1 MDRLSERSIPN
12 VTTDDMQDHSPKKEE
27 VWEEV
32 THDAV
37 FGEISEEGPNY
48 RNVCIGTI
56 HRCTHSSKLISG

>member
-1 MDRLSERSIPN
+1 MDRLSERSTPHDTIG
-12 VTTDDMQDHSPKKEE
+12 DMQDYPPKTEE

-48 RNVCIGTI
+48 RNVCLCKA
-56 HRCTHSSKLISG
+56 HMCVKNWQN

>member
-12 VTTDDMQDHSPKKEE
+12 DPIDDMQDHAPKKEE

-48 RNVCIGTI
+48 RNV
-56 HRCTHSSKLISG
+56 RISQS